1 MGATV
6 KTNGIF
12 VCLDYARMDRRCIGR
27 DLSMFPKKITT
38 IKGREKG
45 FTLLE
50 IIAVMVILSILA
62 AVAIPRYVSVDESSR
77 QRALDAG
84 ISELNGRET
93 LTWSNEKISA
103 SGWVSDEKTFGQIDT
118 DLGGGYKWDTSDP
131 ADETGGTL
139 IFKDSSTVTL
149 SRTESTN
156 EKPGLW
162 SR

>member
-1 MGATV
+1 MLPRE
-6 KTNGIF
+6 I
-12 VCLDYARMDRRCIGR
+12 DSIIGC
-27 DLSMFPKKITT
+27 
-38 IKGREKG
+38 EKG

-62 AVAIPRYVSVDESSR
+62 AVAIPRYVSVDESAR

-84 ISELNGRET
+84 ISELNGREI

-103 SGWVSDEKTFGQIDT
+103 SGWVSDEKTFGLIDK
-118 DLGGGYKWDTSDP
+118 DLGTDYRWDSADT

-139 IFKDSSTVTL
+139 IFKDSSSSTL
-149 SRTESTN
+149 SRTVSTY
-156 EKPGLW
+156 ERPGSW

>member
-1 MGATV
+1 MR
-6 KTNGIF
+6 KS
-12 VCLDYARMDRRCIGR
+12 MDIDCISCGF
-27 DLSMFPKKITT
+27 SMFPRKNGTFIS
-38 IKGREKG
+38 REKG

-62 AVAIPRYVSVDESSR
+62 AVAIPKYVSVDESAR

-103 SGWVSDEKTFGQIDT
+103 SGWISDEKTFGLIDK
-118 DLGGGYKWDTSDP
+118 DLGTEYSWDSADP
-131 ADETGGTL
+131 ADESGGTL
-139 IFKDSSTVTL
+139 IFKESSSANLNRTV
-149 SRTESTN
+149 STY
-156 EKPGLW
+156 ERPGSW